1 MALTDPEAAGAT
13 PLDPEQVKGL
23 RLPFITTQG
32 ELNRHEQANILKAR
46 RWAMGARS
54 ARMPGM
60 LSRKFIEEL
69 HWRMFGDVWDWAGR
83 QRTTETNTGVNFAQI
98 GVSLRMIFDDAK
110 YWLEA
115 ETYQPVEFVVRLHH
129 RLVATHPF
137 PNGNGRLAR
146 FYSDLILVRHFKR
159 ERLTWGGGPLGNED
173 PNRAGYISA
182 LQAADNHDYAAL
194 LRFATN

>member
-1 MALTDPEAAGAT
+1 
-13 PLDPEQVKGL
+13 
-23 RLPFITTQG
+23 
-32 ELNRHEQANILKAR
+32 
-46 RWAMGARS
+46 
-54 ARMPGM
+54 M

-69 HWRMFGDVWDWAGR
+69 HRRMFGDVWDWAGR
-83 QRTTETNTGVNFAQI
+83 QRTTETNIGVNFTQI